1 MRYRMFVMCCA
12 FSCAFSLSAAYG
24 QEDAPDLAFDSAVA
38 AIGQD
43 ATAKG
48 ALEEECLSTLK
59 SSDEWADLYR
69 AVRILSVIGTE
80 KSVPVLS
87 EMLVK
92 LEQSHL
98 ARIALELI
106 PGEEASAALRD
117 ALTKA
122 PEKEA
127 IGIASS
133 LGVRKDSGAVSVL
146 ADLAA
151 GDQEGLA
158 QAALAA
164 LGHISGKKATEVL
177 KSHIL
182 DQNRERAAVAA
193 EALLVALEE
202 AESDTET
209 TAGVYESL
217 LEKSW
222 PDRIRAGAFMRI
234 LEEDT
239 EKAVSHILEMVYSN
253 DLFLRSVALASAIS
267 LKSGD
272 LVGQLVEELPSLA
285 EDVQA
290 RLIESLGKREEGIAE
305 KTLHQFLHSPSE
317 AVRIEAAKALG
328 NNGTSAS
335 IAPLA
340 EMIARAEGR
349 TEKNVAAET
358 LRRLKGKD
366 VDAALVDYLS
376 NAPLAARP
384 EIIEVLAQR
393 DVKEAVIT
401 LIAHTRID
409 GCAPAAFQA
418 LAKLADV
425 DQVPVLLGLLT
436 VLDGDKGRPEAENAA
451 VALCRKAQEKDAG
464 IEIRSAVYGDWP
476 DGAYADVTDKVKQ
489 AVQDGTFS
497 IIAQNADYGDPAP
510 NIVKKLHLE
519 YLERGVVKQKTVSEG
534 ATMNLASDMLP
545 LQVFEMIKGNL
556 LATTDANAQLSFL
569 KVLSRLGDPTTFS
582 LVQEYLEHS
591 DPRVVDGAVRAVAAW
606 PTVQA
611 LDTLV
616 DLTQGSG
623 EAAQQSIAF
632 RGAVRLLRL
641 GEISQ
646 EKTLECYKSL
656 ITAAKNTAE
665 RKLLLSGLGETGNIE
680 AISLITALAKTEDLQ
695 AEADAAL
702 GRIKEKVGEEAFN
715 KAMNPGGAAPLIT
728 GKFVSIF
735 DGKTL
740 DGWSGNPQYCR
751 VEDGCIV
758 LETKNADE
766 LEHNTFLSWNVEE
779 LEDFEIMFQ
788 YRIDSEWANSGIQIR
803 SEYFSDEQFRV
814 RGYQADISNEDWV
827 TGLCYEEGGRQF
839 LAYRGEKSVVTDDG
853 VQSERFA
860 DQKALG
866 DYIYPHDWNQYH
878 VIVKGD
884 TFVSRING
892 HTMHEVTD
900 HSSVA
905 KRRGIIAF
913 QIHKGPPMKVLFK
926 DVKVKKLEPASN

>member
-92 LEQSHL
+92 PERSHL

-106 PGEEASAALRD
+106 PGEEASAVLRD

-209 TAGVYESL
+209 IAGVYESL

-349 TEKNVAAET
+349 T
-358 LRRLKGKD
+358 
-366 VDAALVDYLS
+366 
-376 NAPLAARP
+376 
-384 EIIEVLAQR
+384 
-393 DVKEAVIT
+393 
-401 LIAHTRID
+401 
-409 GCAPAAFQA
+409 
-418 LAKLADV
+418 
-425 DQVPVLLGLLT
+425 
-436 VLDGDKGRPEAENAA
+436 
-451 VALCRKAQEKDAG
+451 
-464 IEIRSAVYGDWP
+464 
-476 DGAYADVTDKVKQ
+476 
-489 AVQDGTFS
+489 
-497 IIAQNADYGDPAP
+497 
-510 NIVKKLHLE
+510 
-519 YLERGVVKQKTVSEG
+519 
-534 ATMNLASDMLP
+534 
-545 LQVFEMIKGNL
+545 
-556 LATTDANAQLSFL
+556 
-569 KVLSRLGDPTTFS
+569 
-582 LVQEYLEHS
+582 
-591 DPRVVDGAVRAVAAW
+591 
-606 PTVQA
+606 
-611 LDTLV
+611 
-616 DLTQGSG
+616 
-623 EAAQQSIAF
+623 
-632 RGAVRLLRL
+632 
-641 GEISQ
+641 
-646 EKTLECYKSL
+646 
-656 ITAAKNTAE
+656 
-665 RKLLLSGLGETGNIE
+665 
-680 AISLITALAKTEDLQ
+680 
-695 AEADAAL
+695 
-702 GRIKEKVGEEAFN
+702 
-715 KAMNPGGAAPLIT
+715 
-728 GKFVSIF
+728 
-735 DGKTL
+735 
-740 DGWSGNPQYCR
+740 
-751 VEDGCIV
+751 
-758 LETKNADE
+758 
-766 LEHNTFLSWNVEE
+766 
-779 LEDFEIMFQ
+779 
-788 YRIDSEWANSGIQIR
+788 
-803 SEYFSDEQFRV
+803 
-814 RGYQADISNEDWV
+814 
-827 TGLCYEEGGRQF
+827 
-839 LAYRGEKSVVTDDG
+839 
-853 VQSERFA
+853 
-860 DQKALG
+860 
-866 DYIYPHDWNQYH
+866 
-878 VIVKGD
+878 
-884 TFVSRING
+884 
-892 HTMHEVTD
+892 
-900 HSSVA
+900 
-905 KRRGIIAF
+905 
-913 QIHKGPPMKVLFK
+913 
-926 DVKVKKLEPASN
+926 